1 MNYDE
6 QNADIK
12 KRISEIE
19 LKIKDLQDLYQ
30 RAPSVYCYYS
40 DYSAIQRKINSMISL
55 LEGQK
60 EDLIKKLKESP
71 RQRRWSNLK
80 DKGDDFVF
88 KVLNSLPE
96 FPEHVSGRIYR
107 DTNDGCF
114 KWCLIIFV
122 LSAIFSAIVI
132 TIKGEW
138 DVFF

>member
-6 QNADIK
+6 QNAEIK
-12 KRISEIE
+12 KRITEIE
-19 LKIKDLQDLYQ
+19 LKIKVLQDRYE
-30 RAPSVYCYYS
+30 RAPSIYYYYF
-40 DYSAIQRKINSMISL
+40 DIQREINSEISL
-55 LEGQK
+55 LESQK
-60 EDLIKKLKESP
+60 ESLFKKLKESP
-71 RQRRWSNLK
+71 EQRRWSNLK

>member
-1 MNYDE
+1 MNNDE
-6 QNADIK
+6 QNAEIK
-12 KRISEIE
+12 KRITEIE
-19 LKIKDLQDLYQ
+19 LKIKVLQDHYE
-30 RAPSVYCYYS
+30 RAPSIYYYYF
-40 DYSAIQRKINSMISL
+40 DIQREINSEISL
-55 LEGQK
+55 LESQK
-60 EDLIKKLKESP
+60 ESLFKKLKESP
-71 RQRRWSNLK
+71 EQRRWSNLK

-88 KVLNSLPE
+88 KVLNSIPE

-122 LSAIFSAIVI
+122 LSAFFSAIVI